1 MVRGGKNTIKGVFAM
16 KMAHE
21 YKGYYLDVFY
31 VDGYIHGVIR
41 DRDVVVQGLTIQEL
55 LENFKSHIN
64 LIS

>member
-1 MVRGGKNTIKGVFAM
+1 M

>member
-1 MVRGGKNTIKGVFAM
+1 M

-31 VDGYIHGVIR
+31 VDGYIHGIIR
-41 DRDVVVQGLTIQEL
+41 GKDIVVQGLTIQEL
-55 LENFKSHIN
+55 LEKFKSRIN